1 MLPERGGL
9 ARGWLRGGQCAAR
22 WRRARARW
30 LALRAGW
37 LAVVGCGQPPRVG
50 GFGWPPRVP
59 RWWLGVGALRA
70 PLAFELDLTSRIS
83 VQGFFCWCPFCG
95 FLFPDVLA
103 GIFGDWSFRRSWS
116 WLTNLQALLIIVT
129 LLWLAFW
136 GTSPWNTT
144 PPIGKIDK
152 RMSPCLG
159 FCG

>member
-1 MLPERGGL
+1 MRSALAARSGSLAGSLSGL
-9 ARGWLRGGQCAAR
+9 AGWLAGWSGVGSLLVWVDSAGLLVCLGGGAL
-22 WRRARARW
+22 RA
-30 LALRAGW
+30 LALRA
-37 LAVVGCGQPPRVG
+37 
-50 GFGWPPRVP
+50 
-59 RWWLGVGALRA
+59 
-70 PLAFELDLTSRIS
+70 DLTSRIS
-83 VQGFFCWCPFCG
+83 VQGVFFVGVLFCG

-144 PPIGKIDK
+144 PLIGKIDK

>member
-1 MLPERGGL
+1 MRSAL
-9 ARGWLRGGQCAAR
+9 AAR
-22 WRRARARW
+22 SRARW
-30 LALRAGW
+30 LASLRGWLAGW
-37 LAVVGCGQPPRVG
+37 LAGCCRVWAASPRVG
-50 GFGWPPRVP
+50 GFGWPPR
-59 RWWLGVGALRA
+59 RDASVGGGASR
-70 PLAFELDLTSRIS
+70 FELIS
-83 VQGFFCWCPFCG
+83 HLVSQSKGFFVGVLFCG
-95 FLFPDVLA
+95 FLSPDVLA

>member
-1 MLPERGGL
+1 MCSAL
-9 ARGWLRGGQCAAR
+9 AAR
-22 WRRARARW
+22 SSARW
-30 LALRAGW
+30 LARSRRGWLAGW
-37 LAVVGCGQPPRVG
+37 LAGCRRVWAASSSCGWIRLASSCASVVARA
-50 GFGWPPRVP
+50 R
-59 RWWLGVGALRA
+59 GASRS
-70 PLAFELDLTSRIS
+70 LAFELDLTSRIS

>member
-1 MLPERGGL
+1 MQRAGGALGL
-9 ARGWLRGGQCAAR
+9 AGSLSGLAGWLLSLGCWSGVGSLLVWWIRLASSCASVV
-22 WRRARARW
+22 ARAR
-30 LALRAGW
+30 RAS
-37 LAVVGCGQPPRVG
+37 R
-50 GFGWPPRVP
+50 
-59 RWWLGVGALRA
+59 
-70 PLAFELDLTSRIS
+70 LAFELDLTSCIS
-83 VQGFFCWCPFCG
+83 VQGFFCWCPFFG
-95 FLFPDVLA
+95 FLFPAVLV
-103 GIFGDWSFRRSWS
+103 GVFGDWSFRRSWS

>member
-1 MLPERGGL
+1 MRGAL
-9 ARGWLRGGQCAAR
+9 AAR
-22 WRRARARW
+22 SGS
-30 LALRAGW
+30 LAGSLSSGLAGW
-37 LAVVGCGQPPRVG
+37 LA
-50 GFGWPPRVP
+50 GWS
-59 RWWLGVGALRA
+59 GVGSLLVWVDSAGLLVCLGGGGASRFGLRA
-70 PLAFELDLTSRIS
+70 DLTSRS
-83 VQGFFCWCPFCG
+83 KGFFFGVLFCG

>member
-1 MLPERGGL
+1 MCSAL
-9 ARGWLRGGQCAAR
+9 AARSGSLARSRGWL
-22 WRRARARW
+22 
-30 LALRAGW
+30 AGW
-37 LAVVGCGQPPRVG
+37 L
-50 GFGWPPRVP
+50 
-59 RWWLGVGALRA
+59 LSGVGSLLVWVDSAGLLVCLGGGSGSARFALGLR
-70 PLAFELDLTSRIS
+70 TMIS
-83 VQGFFCWCPFCG
+83 HLVSWSKGFFVGVLFFG